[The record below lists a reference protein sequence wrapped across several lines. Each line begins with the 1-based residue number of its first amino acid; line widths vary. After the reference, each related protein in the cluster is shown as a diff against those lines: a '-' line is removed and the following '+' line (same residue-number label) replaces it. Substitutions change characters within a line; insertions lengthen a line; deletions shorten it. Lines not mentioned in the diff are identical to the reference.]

1 MILLSFIELLIE
13 KKSTKNN
20 MKNVFF
26 VLTLSLLIIS
36 CGKKDSSD
44 TSLKNENSTKDSKQE
59 NVSNTQKKEETGSTG
74 KTENTKPGKPELK
87 WEFKRVGTGEY
98 DTPINDV
105 SIIVNGKKHFIA
117 KEYYSFSEMPVSDY
131 KSYEIPSDAIISA
144 RGWWAGTGIDYWAI
158 QKATEIIVMKREIG
172 ETTDE
177 HGEPGDFTGK
187 PEKVISIKLD
197 Q

>member
-1 MILLSFIELLIE
+1 MKKVFI
-13 KKSTKNN
+13 
-20 MKNVFF
+20 
-26 VLTLSLLIIS
+26 VLTISFLIIS
-36 CGKKDSSD
+36 CGKKEPSN
-44 TSLKNENSTKDSKQE
+44 TSIENKNNKQDIKQE
-59 NVSNTQKKEETGSTG
+59 TGSSTTQKKEETGSTG

-105 SIIVNGKKHFIA
+105 NIIVNGKKHFIA
-117 KEYYSFSEMPVSDY
+117 KEYYSFSEMPVTDY
-131 KSYEIPSDAIISA
+131 KSYDFPKDAIIA
-144 RGWWAGTGIDYWAI
+144 TRGWWAGAGIDYWAT
-158 QKATEIIVMKREIG
+158 QKDNEIIVMKREVG
-172 ETTDE
+172 ETTDD

>member
-1 MILLSFIELLIE
+1 MDHIKTKFIVSIVILTS
-13 KKSTKNN
+13 
-20 MKNVFF
+20 
-26 VLTLSLLIIS
+26 LIIS
-36 CGKKDSSD
+36 CGKSD
-44 TSLKNENSTKDSKQE
+44 KTTTSEKEKTTTTQDTKQE
-59 NVSNTQKKEETGSTG
+59 TGSNTQKKEETGSTG

-105 SIIVNGKKHFIA
+105 NIIVNGKKHFIA

-158 QKATEIIVMKREIG
+158 QKDNEIIVMKREIG

>member
-1 MILLSFIELLIE
+1 MLNKTKFLTALFIVTSILIA
-13 KKSTKNN
+13 
-20 MKNVFF
+20 
-26 VLTLSLLIIS
+26 
-36 CGKKDSSD
+36 CGKSD
-44 TSLKNENSTKDSKQE
+44 KTTTSEKEKTTTTQDNKQE
-59 NVSNTQKKEETGSTG
+59 TGSSTTQKKDETGSTG
-74 KTENTKPGKPELK
+74 KTENTKPSKPELK

-105 SIIVNGKKHFIA
+105 NIIVNGKKHFIA
-117 KEYYSFSEMPVSDY
+117 KEYYSFSEMPATDY
-131 KSYEIPSDAIISA
+131 KSYEIPKDAIIA
-144 RGWWAGTGIDYWAI
+144 TRGWWAGAGIDYWAI
-158 QKATEIIVMKREIG
+158 QQGTEIIVMKREVG